1 MKKHTKRKRTHTM
14 TSLIQ
19 FRMPSE
25 EKQKLESILKS
36 MGLDCPTAFR
46 MFAAQV
52 IAQKKIPF
60 EIVAF
65 EKNESKEG
73 ILSLEEVK
81 EELGL

>member
-1 MKKHTKRKRTHTM
+1 M

-19 FRMPSE
+19 FRMDSK

-60 EIVAF
+60 VIVAS
-65 EKNESKEG
+65 EKEESEEE

-81 EELGL
+81 QELGL